1 MIHFRLAR
9 KFLSYSV
16 RRQVKDE
23 ELARKLTPTYPI
35 ACKRILLMNDF
46 LPMFANKSN
55 AHLVTK
61 GIKEIKESSIV
72 TNDNDQEIPVDLII
86 LATGFQIEDSIVGF
100 ETIGKNELNL
110 RHFLDDF
117 PVAFKG
123 LTVPNFP
130 NFFILLGPNT
140 VTAHTSVVFMAECQ
154 VNYIMNCLK
163 QMLKHDIKAIEVKSK
178 PTQKFRQEMDELS
191 STLNIQ
197 ASSCQGWYKN
207 KDGINFIL
215 WPSNL
220 VHYWWITRKA
230 ELLEN
235 YWLTLCNLQ

>member
-1 MIHFRLAR
+1 
-9 KFLSYSV
+9 
-16 RRQVKDE
+16 
-23 ELARKLTPTYPI
+23 
-35 ACKRILLMNDF
+35 
-46 LPMFANKSN
+46 
-55 AHLVTK
+55 
-61 GIKEIKESSIV
+61 
-72 TNDNDQEIPVDLII
+72 
-86 LATGFQIEDSIVGF
+86 
-100 ETIGKNELNL
+100 
-110 RHFLDDF
+110 
-117 PVAFKG
+117 
-123 LTVPNFP
+123 
-130 NFFILLGPNT
+130 
-140 VTAHTSVVFMAECQ
+140 MAECQ
-154 VNYIMNCLK
+154 VNYIMNCLN

>member
-1 MIHFRLAR
+1 
-9 KFLSYSV
+9 
-16 RRQVKDE
+16 
-23 ELARKLTPTYPI
+23 
-35 ACKRILLMNDF
+35 MNDF

-55 AHLVTK
+55 AHLITQ
-61 GIKEIKESSIV
+61 GIQEVKESSIV
-72 TNDNDQEIPVDLII
+72 TNDGQEIPVDLII
-86 LATGFQIEDSIVGF
+86 LATGFQIEESICGF
-100 ETIGKNELNL
+100 ETIGKNDLNL
-110 RHFLDDF
+110 RQYLDEF

-130 NFFILLGPNT
+130 NFFFLMGPNT

-154 VNYIMNCLK
+154 VNYVMNCLH
-163 QMLKHDIKAIEVKSK
+163 QMLEHDIPAIEVKKKSAE
-178 PTQKFRQEMDELS
+178 KFRQEMDRLS

-197 ASSCQGWYKN
+197 ASCQGWYKN

-235 YWLTLCNLQ
+235 YHCLTHSVICNEK